1 MQTSNNVP
9 TPAKVFGILHC
20 VFGGWGLAV
29 SPLNFLG
36 LENALKLYRDLGVG
50 ELLLSWLPISIYI
63 APLMSLTMLVFGVG
77 LLLKKPWGHKGA
89 IIFGIISI
97 VSVVINFLLVM
108 TSFGPAAGGGDPRA
122 IGVMISGMIGGALGM
137 VYSCLTVFFLT
148 REKVKSFYARYQ

>member
-1 MQTSNNVP
+1 
-9 TPAKVFGILHC
+9 
-20 VFGGWGLAV
+20 
-29 SPLNFLG
+29 
-36 LENALKLYRDLGVG
+36 
-50 ELLLSWLPISIYI
+50 
-63 APLMSLTMLVFGVG
+63 MLVFGVG